1 MAYNKLKNDRNEVQ
15 FGKKKKKSTVI
26 KSISHRKWRTLR
38 NSYFFTPQNVSL
50 KISYS

>member
-1 MAYNKLKNDRNEVQ
+1 MAYNKLKNDKNEVQ
-15 FGKKKKKSTVI
+15 FAKKKKSSVI